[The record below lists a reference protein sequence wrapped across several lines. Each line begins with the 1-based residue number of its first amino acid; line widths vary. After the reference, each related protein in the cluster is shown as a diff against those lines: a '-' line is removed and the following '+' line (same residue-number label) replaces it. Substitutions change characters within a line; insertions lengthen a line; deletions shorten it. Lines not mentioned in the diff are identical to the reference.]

1 MYRCTKSTKVIYFK
15 LRSVNFSLNLF
26 SAMEKKL
33 MNCLEKIMTN
43 VEEIKVQMH
52 LNTQLLQATM
62 TKVDGIETRSAVGA
76 QEIDS
81 EIQLDVCFPLETQDD
96 VEKLEDILQEREKSK
111 SLVCL
116 NCYSSVVLKT
126 F

>member
-1 MYRCTKSTKVIYFK
+1 
-15 LRSVNFSLNLF
+15 
-26 SAMEKKL
+26 
-33 MNCLEKIMTN
+33 MTN

-62 TKVDGIETRSAVGA
+62 TIVDGIESRPAVGA

-81 EIQLDVCFPLETQDD
+81 GMQLNVCFPLETQEN
-96 VEKLEDILQEREKSK
+96 VEKLEDILQDKEKSK
-111 SLVCL
+111 TLVWL
-116 NCYSSVVLKT
+116 NCYLSVVLKT

>member
-1 MYRCTKSTKVIYFK
+1 
-15 LRSVNFSLNLF
+15 
-26 SAMEKKL
+26 

-111 SLVCL
+111 SLVCFKLLLICCFKNIL
-116 NCYSSVVLKT
+116 NYHDVKCTYFFSFSFFALCR
-126 F
+126 